1 MSVVMTAYNS
11 ENFLSVAIES
21 IIDQSLD
28 FKRNI
33 QLIIIDDASDDHTPD
48 IAYYYQNKYPENV
61 FVLRNDDNYGPAY
74 SRNRGLGH
82 VLGEYVNF
90 LDSDDF
96 ITEYAFSKALDF
108 FKKHDEIDIVSMPIY
123 YFGARRGGH
132 SLNYKYEKTQ
142 VVNLEEHPEYIQ
154 LSGPSSFFRFSAL
167 KNYKFDENL
176 RVSED
181 PVLINQMLLDN
192 PNIGFLDGCAYYYRK
207 HDDNSSL
214 IGSSTQKKSYFTS
227 RVDNYFLKLI
237 DYALEKKGEVPKF
250 IQHVIMYDLQWI
262 FEIKK
267 INYLM
272 NRKEVLGL
280 YVKLIKILSYI
291 DDDVIIFQKSI
302 PGTLKAHIMLL
313 KKHSVEYLA
322 DKSNVS

>member
-33 QLIIIDDASDDHTPD
+33 QLILIDDASDDHTPD
-48 IAYYYQNKYPENV
+48 IAHYYQNKYPENV
-61 FVLRNDDNYGPAY
+61 FVLINDDNYGPAY

-123 YFGARRGGH
+123 YFGARRCGH

-142 VVNLEEHPEYIQ
+142 VVNLEEQI
-154 LSGPSSFFRFSAL
+154 FRI
-167 KNYKFDENL
+167 E
-176 RVSED
+176 
-181 PVLINQMLLDN
+181 
-192 PNIGFLDGCAYYYRK
+192 
-207 HDDNSSL
+207 
-214 IGSSTQKKSYFTS
+214 
-227 RVDNYFLKLI
+227 KL
-237 DYALEKKGEVPKF
+237 
-250 IQHVIMYDLQWI
+250 
-262 FEIKK
+262 
-267 INYLM
+267 
-272 NRKEVLGL
+272 
-280 YVKLIKILSYI
+280 
-291 DDDVIIFQKSI
+291 
-302 PGTLKAHIMLL
+302 
-313 KKHSVEYLA
+313 
-322 DKSNVS
+322 

>member
-1 MSVVMTAYNS
+1 MTAYNS

-33 QLIIIDDASDDHTPD
+33 QLIIIDDGSDDHTPD

-167 KNYKFDENL
+167 KNYKFNENL

-192 PNIGFLDGCAYYYRK
+192 PNIGFLDGCAYYYR
-207 HDDNSSL
+207 N
-214 IGSSTQKKSYFTS
+214 
-227 RVDNYFLKLI
+227 
-237 DYALEKKGEVPKF
+237 LETRYK
-250 IQHVIMYDLQWI
+250 
-262 FEIKK
+262 
-267 INYLM
+267 
-272 NRKEVLGL
+272 RK
-280 YVKLIKILSYI
+280 
-291 DDDVIIFQKSI
+291 
-302 PGTLKAHIMLL
+302 
-313 KKHSVEYLA
+313 
-322 DKSNVS
+322 